1 MLNLTSR
8 AELAPPR
15 INPAAV
21 RSYDL
26 RGVVGRELGP
36 DDAHALGLAFAT
48 AVRAQRLRSV
58 AVARD
63 GRESSPLLED
73 ALVAGLVSGGVR
85 ACRIGLGPTPML
97 YFAVHACGFDGGIM
111 VTGSHNPRDENGFK
125 VLLGAEPVYGAA
137 LRKLVNLEPR
147 PRPGGVAA
155 ERSVSGAY
163 LQSLAHLARA
173 TRPFKVVWD
182 CGSGAVGAVIEELTQ
197 SIPGTHILLNERVD
211 GRFPAHHPDPAVAA
225 NLRELQAAVVSQQA
239 DLGIAFDGDGDRIG
253 VVDGSGTIVW
263 ADQLLLLLAA
273 EMLERQPGAPIVA
286 DVKSSRVLFDGIR
299 RLGGRPVMAPSGY
312 VLVRAAMLDAAAPLA
327 GEMSGHIMFAD
338 AWHGSDDALYVAM
351 RLLQALS
358 RCGVSL
364 AEFRQALPRTVA
376 TPELRIP
383 CLPSRK
389 HAVIR
394 EVALRLKASGAHL
407 DTTDGMRVTNE
418 DGWWLLRASGTESKL
433 TARCEARDEQG
444 LARLRN
450 MLARQLRASGIEL
463 P

>member
-1 MLNLTSR
+1 MFNLSAR
-8 AELAPPR
+8 AKPVPSR

-36 DDAHALGLAFAT
+36 NDAHALGLAFAT
-48 AVRAQRLRSV
+48 AARAQRLRSI
-58 AVARD
+58 AVGRD
-63 GRESSPLLED
+63 GRDSSPALEE
-73 ALVAGLVSGGVR
+73 ALVAGLVAGGVR

-125 VLLGAEPVYGAA
+125 LLLGAEPVYGAA
-137 LRKLVNLEPR
+137 LRKLVNVEPR
-147 PRPGGVAA
+147 PRPNGVAA

-163 LQSLAHLARA
+163 LRSLAHLARGA
-173 TRPFKVVWD
+173 RPFKVVWD

-197 SIPGTHILLNERVD
+197 LLPGTHILLNERVD

-225 NLRELQAAVVSQQA
+225 NLHELQTTVVAQQA

-253 VVDGSGTIVW
+253 VVDATGTIVW

-273 EMLERQPGAPIVA
+273 EVLERQPGAAIVA
-286 DVKSSRVLFDGIR
+286 DVKSSHVLFEGIR
-299 RLGGRPVMAPSGY
+299 RLGGRAVMAPSGY
-312 VLVRAAMLDAAAPLA
+312 VLVRAAMLDAGAPLA
-327 GEMSGHIMFAD
+327 GEMSGHIMFAN

-351 RLLQALS
+351 RLLHALS
-358 RCGVSL
+358 QCGVSL
-364 AEFRQALPRTVA
+364 AEFRRALPRTMA
-376 TPELRIP
+376 TPELRIACP
-383 CLPSRK
+383 PTRK
-389 HAVIR
+389 QAIVR
-394 EVALRLKASGAHL
+394 EVAARLRATGAQI
-407 DTTDGMRVTNE
+407 DTTDGMRVTSK

-433 TARCEARDEQG
+433 TARCEARDEEG
-444 LARLRN
+444 LTRLRS